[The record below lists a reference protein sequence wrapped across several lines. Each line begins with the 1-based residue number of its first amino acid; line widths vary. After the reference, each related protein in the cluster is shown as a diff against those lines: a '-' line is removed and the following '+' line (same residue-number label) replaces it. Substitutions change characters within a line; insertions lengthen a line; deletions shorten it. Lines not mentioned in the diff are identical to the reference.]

1 MVCPRIQ
8 SLPSEFKMA
17 KDSVGEFM
25 SLVTV
30 MYWSRLSD
38 IIGRKPI
45 LLLGTAALAVS
56 MVSFGLSK
64 TFWGLVVS
72 RCIFKALES
81 NAGVSCL
88 HIINYPD
95 GIVYLGVIKS
105 VVGEIT
111 DSSNSADAFALLYSS
126 WSVGSSFG

>member
-1 MVCPRIQ
+1 
-8 SLPSEFKMA
+8 MA
-17 KDSVGEFM
+17 QDSVAQII

-72 RCIFKALES
+72 RCIFKALNS
-81 NAGVSCL
+81 NAGVYCF
-88 HIINYPD
+88 HIVHNYAD
-95 GIVYLGVIKS
+95 GIVYLGVLKS

-111 DSSNSADAFALLYSS
+111 DSSNSADAFALLHGS
-126 WSVGSSFG
+126 WLVGRSFG